1 MKKNTT
7 LELIEQSSK
16 VSLYSISFE
25 MDHTT
30 EFERFMCKFES
41 ESTLNKD
48 YQKIIYALQWILEN
62 GALERYF
69 CPEGTLA
76 DNICALPIEAGR
88 IRLYC
93 LRISDQ
99 ILIIGNGGIKHTR
112 TYQEDK
118 SLYGYV
124 MDLQKF
130 DCLLRKCVAEGSVC
144 IEEKTIEG
152 IDDKVFQI

>member
-48 YQKIIYALQWILEN
+48 YQKINL
-62 GALERYF
+62 
-69 CPEGTLA
+69 
-76 DNICALPIEAGR
+76 
-88 IRLYC
+88 
-93 LRISDQ
+93 
-99 ILIIGNGGIKHTR
+99 
-112 TYQEDK
+112 
-118 SLYGYV
+118 
-124 MDLQKF
+124 
-130 DCLLRKCVAEGSVC
+130 CVAVDIGKRSTGEIFPPGRD
-144 IEEKTIEG
+144 TG
-152 IDDKVFQI
+152 

>member
-48 YQKIIYALQWILEN
+48 TYS
-62 GALERYF
+62 GRYPF
-69 CPEGTLA
+69 SIPVIPVHFFVSK
-76 DNICALPIEAGR
+76 DR
-88 IRLYC
+88 Y
-93 LRISDQ
+93 
-99 ILIIGNGGIKHTR
+99 
-112 TYQEDK
+112 
-118 SLYGYV
+118 
-124 MDLQKF
+124 
-130 DCLLRKCVAEGSVC
+130 LLRS
-144 IEEKTIEG
+144 
-152 IDDKVFQI
+152 

>member
-48 YQKIIYALQWILEN
+48 YQKIIYALQWLTIF
-62 GALERYF
+62 ALYRLR
-69 CPEGTLA
+69 LA
-76 DNICALPIEAGR
+76 GFVYI
-88 IRLYC
+88 
-93 LRISDQ
+93 
-99 ILIIGNGGIKHTR
+99 
-112 TYQEDK
+112 
-118 SLYGYV
+118 V
-124 MDLQKF
+124 
-130 DCLLRKCVAEGSVC
+130 
-144 IEEKTIEG
+144 
-152 IDDKVFQI
+152 